1 LAVDAFGPVAYWR
14 LGETAGGTAADRAG
28 NADGLYRGGAG
39 LGATGLVPGD
49 AAARFDGVD
58 DHLEIAPAAG
68 EVEPIRLAAFGDS
81 FVAGFGLSP
90 GDRLLDDLSE
100 ALEADGYAITP
111 LEFGQNGRTT
121 AEGLAEMPN
130 VLAAD
135 PDLVVLVL
143 GTNDALHGR
152 DIAPGTTEAN
162 LRSMLTQFESQGVDV
177 LLTGTFGLWPDEVYG
192 APGFELLPDPLAL
205 ADQFEAL
212 FPQLAAEFD
221 LPLLDPF
228 LGGERVGSSIDGGV
242 LGDPALNQ
250 GDGVHASAAGIDQI
264 VARLLP
270 QLELALGAPSPT
282 LVADPLQL
290 DQGTISLWVAAD
302 DTDGRQG
309 LLSRDSDGLGDG
321 HMSLYLDGSAVV
333 LQLQDSA
340 TTYSLS
346 SGPSGLQAGD
356 PAHIAFSFG
365 AGGARLYLDGQ
376 QVDSD
381 PYAGGLAGN
390 EQPLVIGALAWAS
403 SAGAADNLEAF
414 FDGVIDE
421 VAVFDQALSAQQVA
435 ALYDAGV
442 ASPALSLVDDG
453 SAQAA
458 ATA

>member
-1 LAVDAFGPVAYWR
+1 
-14 LGETAGGTAADRAG
+14 
-28 NADGLYRGGAG
+28 
-39 LGATGLVPGD
+39 
-49 AAARFDGVD
+49 
-58 DHLEIAPAAG
+58 
-68 EVEPIRLAAFGDS
+68 
-81 FVAGFGLSP
+81 
-90 GDRLLDDLSE
+90 
-100 ALEADGYAITP
+100 
-111 LEFGQNGRTT
+111 
-121 AEGLAEMPN
+121 MPN

-177 LLTGTFGLWPDEVYG
+177 LLTGTFGLWQNEAYG
-192 APGFELLPDPLAL
+192 APGFEQLPNPLAL

-212 FPQLAAEFD
+212 FPRLAADFD
-221 LPLLDPF
+221 LPLFDPF
-228 LGGERVGSSIDGGV
+228 LGGERVGTSITGGV
-242 LGDPALNQ
+242 LDDPALNQ

-264 VARLLP
+264 VARMLP
-270 QLELALGAPSPT
+270 QLELALGAPSPGT

-309 LLSRDSDGLGDG
+309 LLSRDLQGLGDG
-321 HMSLYLDGSAVV
+321 HMSLYLEGGTVV

-340 TTYSLS
+340 TIYSLS
-346 SGPSGLQAGD
+346 SGPNGLQAGD

-365 AGGARLYLDGQ
+365 AGGTRLYLDGQ
-376 QVDSD
+376 EVDSD

-421 VAVFDQALSAQQVA
+421 VAMFDQALSAQQVA
-435 ALYDAGV
+435 ALYDARV
-442 ASPALSLVDDG
+442 ASPTLNLVEDG